1 MNLDLSVRMMIGSV
15 TYFETP
21 GKVNTDATL
30 EIVKEKIVESGINTV
45 VLPSGEGYTA
55 KCAFKKFKDLDVKL
69 VVISYSKSFPPE
81 LASEMEK
88 KGHVIIHSDKHEFDH
103 PDWAWELLRRFCEG
117 MKVSV
122 QGVLMA
128 TELGI
133 IEEGEEVIGL
143 GGTGTIGFEPGGG
156 VDTAM
161 VIQAAKGENFFALD
175 MPSYDKK
182 MTGRRI
188 KEFLC
193 KPR

>member
-1 MNLDLSVRMMIGSV
+1 MIGKI

-30 EIVKEKIVESGINTV
+30 EITKEKVVESRIDTI
-45 VLPSGEGYTA
+45 VLPSGDGYTA
-55 KCAFKKFKDLDVKL
+55 KCAFEKFGDMDTRL
-69 VVISYSKSFPPE
+69 VVVSYSKSFPAE
-81 LASEMEK
+81 LAAKMEE
-88 KGHVIIHSDKHEFDH
+88 KGHTIIHSDKHEFDH

-122 QGVLMA
+122 QCVLMA

-133 IEEGEEVIGL
+133 IEEGLEVISL

-175 MPSYDKK
+175 MPSYEKK